1 MTARLL
7 AVAVAGGGWR
17 RGDGTVVRQLSTG
30 GSAVVPQ
37 AVTFTVGFVGM
48 GPKVVDWEYVSE
60 LGKRIERSANETM
73 PQASR
78 LAAEAQ
84 EAMMGA
90 GQGGG
95 MFVVASFF
103 FGSEYV
109 EQSFQIK
116 QEISAELND
125 AAQATSRNWEATEE
139 RNTFREGE

>member
-1 MTARLL
+1 
-7 AVAVAGGGWR
+7 
-17 RGDGTVVRQLSTG
+17 
-30 GSAVVPQ
+30 
-37 AVTFTVGFVGM
+37 M